1 MIWSV
6 LVQSF
11 VPVKLGIDCEIWYRV
26 VRSINHDL
34 HQYTDLL
41 CLSHMLQ
48 LLHQLFQK
56 RRWEEGWGG
65 RKRKREREMGRKG
78 KVSGSEMG
86 G

>member
-1 MIWSV
+1 MIWSM
-6 LVQSF
+6 LVQFF

-56 RRWEEGWGG
+56 KEVGG
-65 RKRKREREMGRKG
+65 RMGRERERDGEER
-78 KVSGSEMG
+78 EIQWE
-86 G
+86 